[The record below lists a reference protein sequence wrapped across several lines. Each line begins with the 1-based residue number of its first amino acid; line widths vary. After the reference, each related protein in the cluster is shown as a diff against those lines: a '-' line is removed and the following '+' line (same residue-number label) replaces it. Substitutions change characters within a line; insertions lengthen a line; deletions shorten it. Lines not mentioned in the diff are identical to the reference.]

1 MAFGTLKADTLTH
14 STAGSLATN
23 FVVEGS
29 NKMWVNY
36 TGSDAS
42 VNDSLNVSSTTDDA
56 TGKDTVS
63 FSNAM
68 GNANYSATMGCSRNG
83 ATTADNQTEGF
94 FAIATGSIKINTMR
108 ADNGA
113 YADFSVVTMQISG
126 DLA

>member
-1 MAFGTLKADTLTH
+1 MSTLKADTIQSTGGGAATLTKQE
-14 STAGSLATN
+14 A
-23 FVVEGS
+23 

>member
-1 MAFGTLKADTLTH
+1 MSVLNVDTIADK
-14 STAGSLATN
+14 AGSGPVALTKQEA
-23 FVVEGS
+23 

-108 ADNGA
+108 ADNGT
-113 YADFSVVTMQISG
+113 YTDFSVVTMQIAG

>member
-1 MAFGTLKADTLTH
+1 MSTLKADTIQSTSGGAATLTKQE
-14 STAGSLATN
+14 A
-23 FVVEGS
+23 

-83 ATTADNQTEGF
+83 TTSADNQTEGF
-94 FAIATGSIKINTMR
+94 FGPTTSLVKINTMR
-108 ADNGA
+108 ADNQA
-113 YADFSVVTMQISG
+113 FTDFTIVTMQIAG

>member
-1 MAFGTLKADTLTH
+1 MSTLKADTIQSTGGGAATLTKQE
-14 STAGSLATN
+14 A
-23 FVVEGS
+23 

-42 VNDSLNVSSTTDDA
+42 VNDSLNVSSTTDDD

-63 FSNAM
+63 FSNSM

-113 YADFSVVTMQISG
+113 YTDFSVVTMQIAG

>member
-56 TGKDTVS
+56 TGKDTVT
-63 FSNAM
+63 FSSAM

-108 ADNGA
+108 ADNGV

>member
-1 MAFGTLKADTLTH
+1 MSTLKADTIQSTGGGAATLTKQE
-14 STAGSLATN
+14 A
-23 FVVEGS
+23 

-113 YADFSVVTMQISG
+113 YTDFSVVTMQIAG

>member
-1 MAFGTLKADTLTH
+1 MSTLKADTIQNTSGGAVTLTKQE
-14 STAGSLATN
+14 A
-23 FVVEGS
+23 

-42 VNDSLNVSSTTDDA
+42 VNDSLNVSSTTDDD

-68 GNANYSATMGCSRNG
+68 SNANYSATMGCSRNG
-83 ATTADNQTEGF
+83 TTAADNQTEGF
-94 FAIATGSIKINTMR
+94 FGPTTSLVKINTMR
-108 ADNGA
+108 ADNQA
-113 YADFSVVTMQISG
+113 FVDFTIVTMQIAG